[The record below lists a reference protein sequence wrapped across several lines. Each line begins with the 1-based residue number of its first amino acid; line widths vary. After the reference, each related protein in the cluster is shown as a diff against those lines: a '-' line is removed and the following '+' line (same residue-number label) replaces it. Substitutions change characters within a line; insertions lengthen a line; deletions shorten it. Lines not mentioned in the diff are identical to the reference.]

1 MQIFSQQKIIK
12 RERREEWDK
21 KRKTGRNRERQD
33 H

>member
-12 RERREEWDK
+12 QERREEWDK
-21 KRKTGRNRERQD
+21 KRKTGRNRERQN